1 MRYTYVTDAARAPA
15 ATLSASAY
23 VAYLHIRYGCSCTYV
38 TVTAVAPAA
47 TLSASAYVAY
57 VRTYETHA
65 LKEAVGRACGFSFK
79 LRLSSRI
86 LVPN

>member
-1 MRYTYVTDAARAPA
+1 MRYTYVTDSSRAPA

-23 VAYLHIRYGCSCTYV
+23 VAYLHIRYGCSSTYV
-38 TVTAVAPAA
+38 TDAARAPAA

-65 LKEAVGRACGFSFK
+65 LNEEA
-79 LRLSSRI
+79 
-86 LVPN
+86 